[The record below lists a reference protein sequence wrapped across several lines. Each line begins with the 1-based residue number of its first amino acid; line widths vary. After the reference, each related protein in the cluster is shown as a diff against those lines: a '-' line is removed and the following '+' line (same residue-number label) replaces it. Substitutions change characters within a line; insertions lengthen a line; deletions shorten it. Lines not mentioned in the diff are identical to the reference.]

1 MTSIRLKFVEW
12 AANKGQ
18 EVYCRGVSNAAR
30 EQPQDM
36 NRMEV
41 ACVDQNP
48 CHRIRCS
55 RTASHPRRVT
65 RHWCGLIRTSRTSLG
80 SWIPEGM
87 PTITS
92 AAAQLQITGE
102 GTNAGL
108 PAAASAQQQGTDF
121 LLLDNDQSRAL
132 GCALIAMICTML
144 ATLIGMIF
152 LARQPALFN
161 QLEDSGRGIIQRAP
175 AAKNLAFRPSLLVLS
190 ISRT

>member
-1 MTSIRLKFVEW
+1 
-12 AANKGQ
+12 
-18 EVYCRGVSNAAR
+18 
-30 EQPQDM
+30 
-36 NRMEV
+36 
-41 ACVDQNP
+41 
-48 CHRIRCS
+48 
-55 RTASHPRRVT
+55 
-65 RHWCGLIRTSRTSLG
+65 LIRNRAIASVVHALRRILVVSLAIGAVLFGLLALHSVAG
-80 SWIPEGM
+80 SPEGM

-108 PAAASAQQQGTDF
+108 PAAVSAQQQGTDF

-161 QLEDSGRGIIQRAP
+161 QLVDSGRGIIQRAP